1 MTSRLLIV
9 PKYNYVEIIKKAIL
23 HNINSET
30 RIPYFISHL
39 LFVFLEETI
48 NLKIKMLDQVPFL
61 PYVISAFIGIGLAA
75 ATGFRVFLP
84 MFIVSLASYFHW
96 IPMNEHFDWL
106 AGLPTL
112 ITTGIATIVEILA
125 YYIPFIDHLLDT
137 ISIPMATVAGS
148 ILFASQFADLGTF
161 PQWALA
167 LIAGGGTAATISSG
181 FAGIRA
187 ASTATT
193 GGLGNSVVGTTET
206 AGAGIMSVLAIAMP
220 IIAAV
225 FAIIL
230 LIVVIFFGRKAW
242 KKLRGDKK
250 ISENL

>member
-1 MTSRLLIV
+1 MLD
-9 PKYNYVEIIKKAIL
+9 N
-23 HNINSET
+23 
-30 RIPYFISHL
+30 IPYLSYIL
-39 LFVFLEETI
+39 
-48 NLKIKMLDQVPFL
+48 
-61 PYVISAFIGIGLAA
+61 SAFIGIGLAA

-96 IPMNEHFDWL
+96 LPMNEHFEWL
-106 AGLPTL
+106 AGLPAL
-112 ITTGIATIVEILA
+112 ITTGIATVAEILT

-148 ILFASQFADLGTF
+148 ILFASQFAELGTF

-167 LIAGGGTAATISSG
+167 LIAGGGTAATISTG

-206 AGAGIMSVLAIAMP
+206 AGAGIMSVLAIALP
-220 IIAAV
+220 FVAAIASIV
-225 FAIIL
+225 L
-230 LIVVIFFGRKAW
+230 LILIIVFGRRA
-242 KKLRGDKK
+242 LKK
-250 ISENL
+250 IRRRKGTL

>member
-1 MTSRLLIV
+1 MLD
-9 PKYNYVEIIKKAIL
+9 N
-23 HNINSET
+23 
-30 RIPYFISHL
+30 IPYFSYI
-39 LFVFLEETI
+39 
-48 NLKIKMLDQVPFL
+48 
-61 PYVISAFIGIGLAA
+61 ISAFIGIGLAA
-75 ATGFRVFLP
+75 AKGFRVFLP

-96 IPMNEHFDWL
+96 IPMNQEFEWL

-112 ITTGIATIVEILA
+112 ITTGIATVAEILA

-137 ISIPMATVAGS
+137 ISIPLATVAGS
-148 ILFASQFADLGTF
+148 LLFASQFAELGTF

-206 AGAGIMSVLAIAMP
+206 AGAGIMSVLAMVMP
-220 IIAAV
+220 VIAAV
-225 FAIIL
+225 FAIL
-230 LIVVIFFGRKAW
+230 LILVIVYGRKAW
-242 KKLRGDKK
+242 RKLRHKKK
-250 ISENL
+250 ITDPS